1 MLIAG
6 HIGITLAIAKYVPRA
21 IADIQGQFGP
31 RRGTRTFKPSWT
43 ERLDD
48 RALLFGSLLPDLVD
62 KPLALFIAPTLVGH
76 SLRSYGHTLVFSMIL
91 LAVAVGLAV
100 WTKRQWP
107 VVLSLASSG
116 HLILDTMWYSHR
128 ILLWPLTSSAFS
140 PRFIHEWGPNQ
151 DNLYLGAEI
160 LGLVVICWIGLR
172 LIVTRNLGRWLLTGQ
187 GA

>member
-6 HIGITLAIAKYVPRA
+6 HIGITLALAKYAPRA
-21 IADIQGQFGP
+21 IANIQGQFGP

-48 RALLFGSLLPDLVD
+48 RVILAGSMLPDLID

-76 SLRSYGHTLVFSMIL
+76 SLRSYGHTLVFAVML
-91 LAVAVGLAV
+91 LAVAVVLALLA
-100 WTKRQWP
+100 KRQWP
-107 VVLSLASSG
+107 VVLALASSG

-128 ILLWPLTSSAFS
+128 ILLWPFTSSTFS
-140 PRFIHEWGPNQ
+140 PRFIHEWGPRP
-151 DNLYLGAEI
+151 DYLYLGAEI

-172 LIVTRNLGRWLLTGQ
+172 LIVTRNFGRWLLTGQ